1 MPKKSTGNKVGRPSS
16 YSTEL
21 IDAICKK
28 VSEGQALLHV
38 CEEEGFPAQTT
49 VFRWLN
55 EKEEFRQKYARAR
68 ELQIERMALDALR
81 IADDPNE
88 DPQSRRVRVDTRK
101 WILSKWAPKKYG
113 DKLEV
118 EQTGEQTIRIRIG
131 GERPTEFINVRTQP
145 VPALEDVIETEA
157 TVESETPL
165 SE

>member
-1 MPKKSTGNKVGRPSS
+1 MSRDVKRKVGRPSK
-16 YSTEL
+16 YSEEL
-21 IDAICKK
+21 IDEICRK

-38 CEEEGFPAQTT
+38 CEEDGFPAQPT

-55 EKEEFRQKYARAR
+55 EKEEFRKKYARAR
-68 ELQIERMALDALR
+68 EIQIERMALDALR

-113 DKLEV
+113 EKLEV
-118 EQTGEQTIRIRIG
+118 EQHGEQLIQIRIG
-131 GERPTEFINVRTQP
+131 GDRPTDFINVDCRP
-145 VPALEDVIETEA
+145 VPAIENAIETEA

-165 SE
+165 SQ

>member
-1 MPKKSTGNKVGRPSS
+1 MSRDVKRKPGRPSK
-16 YSTEL
+16 YSEEL
-21 IDAICKK
+21 VDAICKR

-38 CEEEGFPAQTT
+38 CEEEGFPNQTT

-55 EKEEFRQKYARAR
+55 EKEEFRHKYARAR
-68 ELQIERMALDALR
+68 EIQIERMALDALR

-118 EQTGEQTIRIRIG
+118 EQSGQQTLEIRIG
-131 GERPTEFINVRTQP
+131 GDRPTDWITVKPRPTL
-145 VPALEDVIETEA
+145 ALDDVIETEA
-157 TVESETPL
+157 TVESEKHL
-165 SE
+165 SQ

>member
-1 MPKKSTGNKVGRPSS
+1 MSRDVKKKIGRPSS
-16 YSTEL
+16 YSTEMA
-21 IDAICKK
+21 DAICKK
-28 VSEGQALLHV
+28 VSQGQALLHV
-38 CEEEGFPAQTT
+38 CEEDGFPSPST

-55 EKEEFRQKYARAR
+55 EREEFRNKYARAR
-68 ELQIERMALDALR
+68 EIQIERMALDALR

-131 GERPTEFINVRTQP
+131 GERPTEFINVRTSP
-145 VPALEDVIETEA
+145 VPALENVIETEA
-157 TVESETPL
+157 TVESKKPL

>member
-1 MPKKSTGNKVGRPSS
+1 MSRDVKRKVGRPSK
-16 YSTEL
+16 YSEEL
-21 IDAICKK
+21 IDAICRK

-38 CEEEGFPAQTT
+38 CEEEGFPTQTT

-55 EKEEFRQKYARAR
+55 EKEEFREKYARAR
-68 ELQIERMALDALR
+68 EIQIERMALDALR

-101 WILSKWAPKKYG
+101 WILSKWAPKRYG

-131 GERPTEFINVRTQP
+131 GDRPTEFINVKSRP
-145 VPALEDVIETEA
+145 VLALENAIETDA
-157 TVESETPL
+157 TEETEKPV
-165 SE
+165 SQ

>member
-1 MPKKSTGNKVGRPSS
+1 MSRDVKKKIGRPSL

-21 IDAICKK
+21 VDAICKK

-38 CEEEGFPAQTT
+38 CEEEGFPNQTT

-55 EKEEFRQKYARAR
+55 EKEEFRNKYARAR
-68 ELQIERMALDALR
+68 EVQIERMALDALR

-131 GERPTEFINVRTQP
+131 GDRPTDFIDVKAVP
-145 VPALEDVIETEA
+145 VPALQNLIETDA
-157 TVESETPL
+157 TQETESD
-165 SE
+165 